1 VFVVLKQPNFDFMR
15 YGRRV
20 MAISVAAVLAAL
32 VVIAERGINY
42 GVEFAG
48 GTELQLRFQEEQ
60 DLGAIRATV
69 QAFSGREGVVTT
81 IGPEANHEIYIKIAG
96 TAPDGSGQDL
106 TTRNTDSLRS
116 ASVRP
121 GLSDLN
127 AVDVS
132 GLQRLLREVPSV
144 SASEAESLARAIAER
159 RDGVDIFRSVEDLA
173 TIDGMRPEV
182 LEQLRQRTYAGPLV
196 LRSQSYVGPAIG
208 AEQRSSANWAIVG
221 SLLGML
227 VYIWV
232 RFQFEWGLA
241 AVVALF
247 HDVALTLGLFVL
259 LDLEM
264 TLAVVAAFLTLVGY
278 SVNDTVVIF
287 DRIRENLK
295 ARVGGDLESTINL
308 SINQT
313 LSRTI
318 ITAGLTFLVV
328 FVLLLVGG
336 SGLQSFSFVLS
347 AGIIFGSYSTFFVA
361 CPFIVVWRA
370 FLARRAA
377 ARASVAGS
385 TGPETERT
393 GRARKIRAAK

>member
-106 TTRNTDSLRS
+106 TTRITDSLRS

-328 FVLLLVGG
+328 FVLLLFGG